1 MMLDRVEIGDAQSV
15 GSLFFKVDQIPP
27 FTRNAFDVA
36 HGGALTTY
44 VDIATTCATY
54 AFDRKSRSQ
63 VSSGLNMEFFNPGVV
78 NRPMMIE
85 ARVVKYGKNI
95 SYSRA
100 DLICLETGLLICSG
114 THIKAFVDKEY
125 TL

>member
-1 MMLDRVEIGDAQSV
+1 M
-15 GSLFFKVDQIPP
+15 GSLHFRIDSLPA

-44 VDIATTCATY
+44 VDIVTTNATY

-63 VSSGLNMEFFNPGVV
+63 VSAGLDMQFFNPGVV
-78 NRPMMIE
+78 GRPVLVE
-85 ARVVKYGKNI
+85 ARVTKFGKGI
-95 SYSRA
+95 SYSAAEMRDEA
-100 DLICLETGLLICSG
+100 SGQLICSG

-125 TL
+125 HL